1 MLQSTL
7 NGEKMAVRIEVR
19 KNGMTTAV
27 IITFHTKTDKFESDY
42 DRSKFFRELYGWN
55 QTVPKNDKKYL
66 YRRDGV
72 LDEVPHIRVAES
84 AFIVAIE
91 NMKRMTQFFDQW
103 QGKVEFDTVEVMLK
117 KKILQDIERLRS
129 GSL

>member
-1 MLQSTL
+1 MV
-7 NGEKMAVRIEVR
+7 KIEI
-19 KNGMTTAV
+19 KKDGMTTAV
-27 IITFHTKTDKFESDY
+27 IITFHTKIEKFDSEY

-84 AFIVAIE
+84 AFIVALE
-91 NMKRMTQFFDQW
+91 NMKRMMQFFDQW
-103 QGKVEFDTVEVMLK
+103 EGKVEFETMEVMMK
-117 KKILQDIERLRS
+117 RKMLQDLERMRNGL
-129 GSL
+129 